1 GAVWAMDFAEAPA
14 PVEGRY
20 PCLLAVRDLGSGQQ
34 LLWLPAGG
42 ETGAGTVDALA
53 VLGALYGAPVVRKSG
68 NGSAVVG
75 EGVRGW
81 VRAAGVEALFS
92 PPVLPSYNGSCE
104 AGIGALRWR
113 ALRRGRPGEWTWED
127 VEGARREANAQGR
140 PQGRRGPTP
149 EEAWAVRPVVREA

>member
-1 GAVWAMDFAEAPA
+1 EALQ
-14 PVEGRY
+14 G
-20 PCLLAVRDLGSGQQ
+20 
-34 LLWLPAGG
+34 WL
-42 ETGAGTVDALA
+42 
-53 VLGALYGAPVVRKSG
+53 
-68 NGSAVVG
+68 
-75 EGVRGW
+75 
-81 VRAAGVEALFS
+81 RAAGVEALFS

-149 EEAWAVRPVVREA
+149 EEAWAVRPVVREAEREAFRQTVAQCRAMARREQGWSEGEELSELGQRGVDR